1 MLIVVFTFI
10 SSSWVVFMHVCR
22 FWPACRLAS
31 GIMSLSFWQN
41 IEYIV
46 PTFASGC
53 QYATYCNICKG
64 WRGSTSHM
72 LSIFAR
78 VRQGPA
84 CGQKPSNMGSENSSK
99 SLRKRFQTTLNRLK
113 SLDILDFGTATLGR
127 YSICVNI
134 CKWLAWVNIQ
144 YYWQHL
150 QGSGVNIQH
159 QHLLRNC
166 Q

>member
-1 MLIVVFTFI
+1 MTCERGPGPRGRAPGGAAPGL
-10 SSSWVVFMHVCR
+10 
-22 FWPACRLAS
+22 RL
-31 GIMSLSFWQN
+31 SLWQN

-113 SLDILDFGTATLGR
+113 SLDPGLRHRDTG
-127 YSICVNI
+127 SIFNMC
-134 CKWLAWVNIQ
+134 
-144 YYWQHL
+144 QHL
-150 QGSGVNIQH
+150 QVIGLGQH
-159 QHLLRNC
+159 SILLTTFARERRQYPTPTFAPESSINC
-166 Q
+166 QRVTHIQL

>member
-1 MLIVVFTFI
+1 MKKRIKRERENC
-10 SSSWVVFMHVCR
+10 SEK
-22 FWPACRLAS
+22 RLAS
-31 GIMSLSFWQN
+31 QPAFHPLCTLHGRMWSRAWATTTVLALSFWQN

-99 SLRKRFQTTLNRLK
+99 SLRKRFQTPLNRFK
-113 SLDILDFGTATLGR
+113 SLKNRSILDFGTAALGR
-127 YSICVNI
+127 YSIYVNI
-134 CKWLAWVNIQ
+134 CK
-144 YYWQHL
+144 
-150 QGSGVNIQH
+150 
-159 QHLLRNC
+159 
-166 Q
+166 